1 MADNTQQQLGR
12 RRRAEAKL
20 KAEAEETADDI
31 EEFDEEEGD
40 EADSRALT
48 AAKGRATPSRRQQEE
63 EVEEGNFLTR
73 LVTGLRDYFEGVRSE
88 LRKVAWPSREDA
100 RRLTIIVLSALVVCA
115 LILGGI
121 SLLFTELFRIG
132 LNNPLVLI
140 VFMVVAVGGGFIF
153 TRINRRS
160 SSTY

>member
-20 KAEAEETADDI
+20 NEAEETVDEI
-31 EEFDEEEGD
+31 EEFEDEDGG
-40 EADSRALT
+40 EAGARALT

-73 LVTGLRDYFEGVRSE
+73 LVTGTREYFEGVRSE
-88 LRKVAWPSREDA
+88 LRKVAWPTREDA
-100 RRLTIIVLSALVVCA
+100 RRLTIIVLSTLVVCS
-115 LILGGI
+115 IVLGGI

-132 LNNPLVLI
+132 LSNPLVLI
-140 VFMVVAVGGGFIF
+140 GFMVIAVGGGLIF
-153 TRINRRS
+153 NRINKRS
-160 SSTY
+160 SSSY

>member
-12 RRRAEAKL
+12 RRRAEAKMN
-20 KAEAEETADDI
+20 EAEETVDELEELDD
-31 EEFDEEEGD
+31 ED
-40 EADSRALT
+40 ANSRALT

-73 LVTGLRDYFEGVRSE
+73 LVRGITDYFEGVRSE

-100 RRLTIIVLSALVVCA
+100 RRLTIIVLTALVVCA

-132 LNNPLVLI
+132 LSNPLVLI
-140 VFMVVAVGGGFIF
+140 GFMVIAVGGGFIF
-153 TRINRRS
+153 NRINKRS
-160 SSTY
+160 SSSY